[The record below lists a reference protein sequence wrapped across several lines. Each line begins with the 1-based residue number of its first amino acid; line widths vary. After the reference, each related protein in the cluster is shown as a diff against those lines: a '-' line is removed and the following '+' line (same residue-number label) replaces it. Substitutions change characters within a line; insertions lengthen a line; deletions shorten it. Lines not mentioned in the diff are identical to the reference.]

1 MTTSFRILSC
11 IDGARGERSAPVRPV
26 TRRDAWEATRH
37 ALLRLGAA
45 ALVLLAAS
53 ATAHAQTSRFYA
65 GASLGQSSAS
75 FGDCSSAFPS
85 VQVCDVEDSD
95 TGWKLFAG
103 YRLREDIALE
113 ASYVDL
119 GTFRIAAWGNFEA
132 AASTYEVSG
141 LALDVV
147 KTWPL
152 GSRFGLSARIGIF
165 AWTFDAA
172 TTASGFG
179 GYTSS
184 SRKSTGVN
192 GDLGLG
198 VKYDLYRDIAALAE
212 IQRFVRIGSSETGK
226 SDIDL
231 ISAGIVFR
239 FK

>member
-1 MTTSFRILSC
+1 MSLRIQPC
-11 IDGARGERSAPVRPV
+11 IRGARDERRAAVGLV
-26 TRRDAWEATRH
+26 ARRDSGETPRRP
-37 ALLRLGAA
+37 LRRLGAA
-45 ALVLLAAS
+45 VLVLLAAS
-53 ATAHAQTSRFYA
+53 ATAHAQSSRFYA
-65 GASLGQSSAS
+65 GASLGRSGAG

-119 GTFRIAAWGNFEA
+119 GTFRIAAWGNFES
-132 AASTYEVSG
+132 AASTYKVSG
-141 LALDVV
+141 LALDAV
-147 KTWPL
+147 KTWSL
-152 GSRFGLSARIGIF
+152 GSRFGLSARIGVF
-165 AWTFDAA
+165 AWTFDAT

-184 SRKSTGVN
+184 SRKSTDVN
-192 GDLGLG
+192 GDIGLGL
-198 VKYDLYRDIAALAE
+198 KYDLYRDIAAQAE